1 MEHRNNQPDL
11 MTTLQFIKKFS
22 ILLLGSLFVQIV
34 VWAIYSYLQLDT
46 LFCGISV
53 LVTAL
58 LYHCIQLEKETGLSR
73 ISVFFAIIFTPFLIG
88 AIATVYILVSYP
100 DFSQTGSSSLLQL
113 VSLYGARLTINGAIL
128 LLFSLA
134 DAFYLKERQKNK
146 QSRHYSD

>member
-1 MEHRNNQPDL
+1 MEQKNNQPDF
-11 MTTLQFIKKFS
+11 MTALQFIKRFS

-34 VWAIYSYLQLDT
+34 MWAIYSFLQLDT

-58 LYHCIQLEKETGLSR
+58 LYHCIQLEEETGLSR
-73 ISVFFAIIFTPFLIG
+73 ISVFFATILAPFLIG
-88 AIATVYILVSYP
+88 AIATVYILVFYP
-100 DFSQTGSSSLLQL
+100 DLSQTGGSSLLQL

-134 DAFYLKERQKNK
+134 DAFYLKEHQKKK
-146 QSRHYSD
+146 QHHHLD